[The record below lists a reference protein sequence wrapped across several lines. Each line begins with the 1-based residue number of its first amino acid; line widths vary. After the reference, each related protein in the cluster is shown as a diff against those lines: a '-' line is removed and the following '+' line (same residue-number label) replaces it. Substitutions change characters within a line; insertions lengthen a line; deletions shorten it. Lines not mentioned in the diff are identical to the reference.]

1 MKAIMYH
8 TVKITAGVILSIVI
22 ARFLQLEFAL
32 SAGVITAL
40 SMLDSKKQS
49 IQNGIKRVYTA
60 LIALT
65 LGFLFFTLVGYNLF
79 SLGLILLIYI
89 PLVFFLDATVG
100 LVVNLVLVTH
110 LYTFSDITLGH
121 LANELLL
128 LFIGIIIALILN
140 LHMPNLENE
149 IRSRQLEMEAYMKMI
164 MKKMALD
171 LQNQCDIETK
181 EYKLSELNE
190 IIMAGKSKA
199 YIYMNSYYFKQNN
212 YYVEYFGMRKQQYYR
227 LLNMHQYLDMIFV
240 TKNEAV
246 ILSNFTNL
254 VADSIC
260 ACKNESHLLV
270 ELNRLREDFRV
281 SELPKT
287 REEFEQRARL
297 FQYMYDLEEL
307 IMIKKRFIDKFGEI
321 IYCSV

>member
-1 MKAIMYH
+1 
-8 TVKITAGVILSIVI
+8 
-22 ARFLQLEFAL
+22 
-32 SAGVITAL
+32 
-40 SMLDSKKQS
+40 
-49 IQNGIKRVYTA
+49 
-60 LIALT
+60 
-65 LGFLFFTLVGYNLF
+65 
-79 SLGLILLIYI
+79 
-89 PLVFFLDATVG
+89 
-100 LVVNLVLVTH
+100 
-110 LYTFSDITLGH
+110 
-121 LANELLL
+121 
-128 LFIGIIIALILN
+128 
-140 LHMPNLENE
+140 
-149 IRSRQLEMEAYMKMI
+149 
-164 MKKMALD
+164 
-171 LQNQCDIETK
+171 
-181 EYKLSELNE
+181 
-190 IIMAGKSKA
+190 
-199 YIYMNSYYFKQNN
+199 
-212 YYVEYFGMRKQQYYR
+212 
-227 LLNMHQYLDMIFV
+227 MHQYLDMIFV